1 MNDLTLA
8 EKAALTS
15 GASLWTTKPVER
27 AGIASITLSDGPHG
41 VRRQLTGGDHLGIG
55 RSIPATCMPPAVA
68 LGSSWDPD
76 LLRGVGA
83 ALGAEARALGVQV
96 LLGPGINIKRSPLCG
111 RNFEYLSEDPLVS
124 GVLGAALVEGVQS
137 SGVGAA
143 LKHFAAN
150 NQETNRLRVS
160 AEVDERT
167 LREIYLAAFEHVVKR
182 ARPWTVMCAYNKVN
196 GEYAS
201 QNRWLLTTVLR
212 EEWGFDGLVMS
223 DWGAVDDR
231 VAGVWA
237 GLDLEMPTSGGI
249 TDALLVEAVRV
260 GRLDPALLDL
270 AVSRVLAL
278 VAKARAAQP
287 EAFVVKASAA
297 QPEAFVSES
306 SAAQSEAFVASAP
319 DARPGAVMVTE
330 GGGAVEIDGV
340 RACAHHRL
348 ARQVAAQCAVLL
360 KNDGVL
366 PLATSTSVAVLGEL
380 ARTPR
385 YQGAGS
391 SQIVPTR
398 LDDALTEM
406 RALAGA
412 DLPFA
417 PGYRLDHGEPDE
429 ALVEQARE
437 VAAAAQVAVVFL
449 GLPEGEESE
458 GYDRAHL
465 DLPAG
470 QSAMLDAVI
479 ATGTRTVVVL
489 SNGGVV
495 AVSGWDARVAAILEG
510 WLLGQA
516 GGGAVADLLY
526 GVANPSGRLA
536 ETIPLRLE
544 DTPSFLNF
552 PGDPDQV
559 RYGEGVFVGYRY
571 HDAVRGEVGYPFG
584 HGLSYT
590 AFVYS
595 DLTVSVKGADEE
607 IEVEVA
613 ARVTNTGGRQGRE
626 VAQLYV
632 SAPSATVRRPVR
644 ELRGFTK
651 VALEPGESAV
661 VRFALG
667 YRDFSYFDVR
677 EGRWAAEPGT
687 ASVHVGASSRDLRL
701 HAEVTLD
708 VAGRRPPLT
717 PDSPLGDWFADDAGR
732 TALLGVAREPSRFLS
747 EEYARTLGSIPLS
760 RLARFPGSKID
771 PDSLDELAARV
782 RDDRP

>member
-1 MNDLTLA
+1 MNDLTIA
-8 EKAALTS
+8 EKASLTS
-15 GASLWTTKPVER
+15 GASLWTTKTVDRVGLP
-27 AGIASITLSDGPHG
+27 SITLSDGPHG
-41 VRRQLTGGDHLGIG
+41 VRRQIVGGDHLGIG
-55 RSIPATCMPPAVA
+55 QSIPATCMPPAVA
-68 LGSSWDPD
+68 LGSSWDAD

-83 ALGAEARALGVQV
+83 ALGTEARSLGVQV

-124 GVLGAALVEGVQS
+124 GVLGAALVDGLQS
-137 SGVGAA
+137 RGVGAA

-167 LREIYLAAFEHVVKR
+167 LREIYLAGFEHVVR
-182 ARPWTVMCAYNKVN
+182 HARPWTVMCAYNKVN

-201 QNRWLLTTVLR
+201 QNHWLLTEVLR

-231 VAGVWA
+231 VAGVRA

-249 TDALLVEAVRV
+249 TDAQLVEAVRD
-260 GRLDPALLDL
+260 GRLDPELLDL
-270 AVSRVLAL
+270 AARRVIAL
-278 VAKARAAQP
+278 VERAREAQP
-287 EAFVVKASAA
+287 DAVRPAPAGDSRFPHAGTPAFTKAYADA
-297 QPEAFVSES
+297 QA
-306 SAAQSEAFVASAP
+306 
-319 DARPGAVMVTE
+319 
-330 GGGAVEIDGV
+330 GGGVAIAVEG
-340 RACAHHRL
+340 AEEHHRL
-348 ARQVAAQCAVLL
+348 AREVAGQCAVLL

-366 PLATSTSVAVLGEL
+366 PLTPSASVAVVGEL

-391 SQIVPTR
+391 SQIIPTR
-398 LDDALTEM
+398 LDDALTEL
-406 RALAGA
+406 RALART

-417 PGYRLDHGEPDE
+417 PGYRLDGGEPDQALLDE
-429 ALVEQARE
+429 ARA
-437 VAAAAQVAVVFL
+437 VAEAADVTVVFL

-458 GYDRAHL
+458 GYDRTHL

-470 QSAMLDAVI
+470 QRAVLDAVT
-479 ATGTRTVVVL
+479 ATATRTVVVL

-495 AVSGWDARVAAILEG
+495 AVSEWDANVAAILEG

-516 GGGAVADLLY
+516 GGGAVADILF
-526 GVANPSGRLA
+526 GVVNPSGRLA

-544 DTPSFLNF
+544 DTPSYLNF
-552 PGDPDQV
+552 PGDPDEV

-571 HDAVRGEVGYPFG
+571 HDAVNGEVSYPFG

-590 AFVYS
+590 SFAYS
-595 DLTVSVKGADEE
+595 DLAVSVRGTDEE

-613 ARVTNTGGRQGRE
+613 ALVTNTGGRHGRE

-651 VALEPGESAV
+651 VALEPGESAE
-661 VRFALG
+661 VRFTLT
-667 YRDFSYFDVR
+667 YRDFSFFDVVG
-677 EGRWAAEPGT
+677 GRWVAEPGT
-687 ASVHVGASSRDLRL
+687 ARVHVGASSRDLRL
-701 HAEVTLD
+701 SAEVTLD
-708 VAGRRPPLT
+708 VAGRRPVLT
-717 PDSPLGDWFADDAGR
+717 PDSPLGDWFADAAGR
-732 TALLGVAREPSRFLS
+732 TALLGWMREPSRFLTDD
-747 EEYARTLGSIPLS
+747 YVKTIGSIPLN

-771 PDSLDELAARV
+771 PDGLDELAARV

>member
-1 MNDLTLA
+1 M
-8 EKAALTS
+8 
-15 GASLWTTKPVER
+15 G
-27 AGIASITLSDGPHG
+27 
-41 VRRQLTGGDHLGIG
+41 
-55 RSIPATCMPPAVA
+55 
-68 LGSSWDPD
+68 
-76 LLRGVGA
+76 
-83 ALGAEARALGVQV
+83 
-96 LLGPGINIKRSPLCG
+96 
-111 RNFEYLSEDPLVS
+111 
-124 GVLGAALVEGVQS
+124 
-137 SGVGAA
+137 
-143 LKHFAAN
+143 
-150 NQETNRLRVS
+150 
-160 AEVDERT
+160 
-167 LREIYLAAFEHVVKR
+167 R
-182 ARPWTVMCAYNKVN
+182 ARP
-196 GEYAS
+196 G
-201 QNRWLLTTVLR
+201 
-212 EEWGFDGLVMS
+212 
-223 DWGAVDDR
+223 
-231 VAGVWA
+231 
-237 GLDLEMPTSGGI
+237 
-249 TDALLVEAVRV
+249 DAHL
-260 GRLDPALLDL
+260 GRHH
-270 AVSRVLAL
+270 R
-278 VAKARAAQP
+278 RAARRGREDRQARP
-287 EAFVVKASAA
+287 RPAR
-297 QPEAFVSES
+297 PRRL
-306 SAAQSEAFVASAP
+306 
-319 DARPGAVMVTE
+319 ARPGPRRQSPRRPARSPPPGVLRRPARRLCRVGPRRATRSRDGRRGRRGRRDRRGAGLRASPAGSRGRRAVR
-330 GGGAVEIDGV
+330 GAVEERRRPAAGHLHLRRGPR
-340 RACAHHRL
+340 RARPH
-348 ARQVAAQCAVLL
+348 
-360 KNDGVL
+360 
-366 PLATSTSVAVLGEL
+366 
-380 ARTPR
+380 PR

-470 QSAMLDAVI
+470 QRAMLDAVI
-479 ATGTRTVVVL
+479 ATGTTTVVVL

-516 GGGAVADLLY
+516 GGGALADLLY

-571 HDAVRGEVGYPFG
+571 HDAVRGEVAYPFG

-590 AFVYS
+590 TFAYS

-632 SAPSATVRRPVR
+632 SAPSATVGRPVR

-661 VRFALG
+661 VRFGLG

-771 PDSLDELAARV
+771 PDSLEELAARV